1 LTADT
6 SATTHGA
13 VNATA
18 RLLTALVEVS
28 PDLIAVIDTA
38 GALKYASSSAEA
50 MLGYRTGELLGTS
63 AFDLVHPTDQVGA
76 LEGFAST
83 LSSSDSRPVPLL
95 VRLRHADG
103 TWLATE
109 IIGTNHLS
117 DPVIEGMVLNIRD
130 VSESMRTEEALRES
144 EERYRLI
151 VELAREGI
159 CMVDAAGKTTFA
171 NHALVDLLATTVT
184 EMHGR
189 SLFDFIH
196 ESERPEARARITGH
210 GPVATNSDDG
220 RREHDIRLVT
230 LDRRLVWARV
240 QASAVR
246 RHDGTYLG
254 AIVFVTDVTERRELE
269 QRLAEE
275 ARRDPLTGVANRTE
289 LFEVLTPI
297 LEQGALTAALYI
309 DLDGFKEVNDR
320 FGHTLGDELLCSVAA
335 RVRGAI
341 RGIDTLARVGGD
353 EFVVICRE
361 LESTEEAVTIGRRI
375 REVLA
380 QPFRLAVGSVRID
393 ASIGIAFG
401 RTPDADGL
409 IARADQALY
418 RAKRKGRGR
427 IEIALDDAAA

>member
-1 LTADT
+1 LTSET
-6 SATTHGA
+6 SAGTGGA
-13 VNATA
+13 VDVGAHFIN
-18 RLLTALVEVS
+18 ALVDVS
-28 PDLIAVIDTA
+28 PDVIAVMDSL
-38 GALKYASSSAEA
+38 GALKYTSPAAAA
-50 MLGYRTGELLGTS
+50 MLGYGTGELIGTS
-63 AFDLVHPTDQVGA
+63 AFDLVHPTDQIGA

-83 LSSSDSRPVPLL
+83 LSSSDSRALPLL

-103 TWLATE
+103 SWLATE

-159 CMVDAAGKTTFA
+159 CVVDAVGKTTFA
-171 NHALVDLLATTVT
+171 NHALVDLLGTTVA
-184 EMHGR
+184 EMLGH
-189 SLFDFIH
+189 SLFDFVH
-196 ESERPEARARITGH
+196 EAERAEAESRIAGLGPIAREG
-210 GPVATNSDDG
+210 DDG
-220 RREHDIRLVT
+220 RGEHDLRLVT
-230 LDRRLVWARV
+230 VDRRLVWARV
-240 QASAVR
+240 QSSAVR

-254 AIVFVTDVTERRELE
+254 AIVFVTDVTERRALE

-297 LEQGALTAALYI
+297 LEQGALTAALYV

-341 RGIDTLARVGGD
+341 REIDTLARVGGD

-361 LESTEEAVTIGRRI
+361 LESTEEAVTIARRI
-375 REVLA
+375 REVLG

-401 RTPDADGL
+401 RRADADGL

-427 IEIALDDAAA
+427 IEITLDEAAA

>member
-1 LTADT
+1 LT
-6 SATTHGA
+6 SAD
-13 VNATA
+13 
-18 RLLTALVEVS
+18 RLANALVQVS
-28 PDLIAVIDTA
+28 PDLVAVIDA
-38 GALKYASSSAEA
+38 SGALKYASPAAQA
-50 MLGYRTGELLGTS
+50 MLGYRHGEVIGTGV
-63 AFDLVHPTDQVGA
+63 FDLVHPVDQVGA

-83 LSSSDSRPVPLL
+83 LSSSDSRALPLL

-103 TWLATE
+103 SWLATE
-109 IIGTNHLS
+109 IIGTNHL
-117 DPVIEGMVLNIRD
+117 DTPEIAGMVLNIRD

-159 CMVDAAGKTTFA
+159 CVVDAAGKTTFA
-171 NHALVDLLATTVT
+171 NHALVDLLGTTVA
-184 EMHGR
+184 EMLGR

-196 ESERPEARARITGH
+196 DGERDEARSRIAGEH
-210 GPVATNSDDG
+210 LQAGGDDDG
-220 RREHDIRLVT
+220 RGEQDVRLAP

-240 QASAVR
+240 RSSAMR
-246 RHDGTYLG
+246 QHDGTYLG
-254 AIVFVTDVTERRELE
+254 AIVFVTDVTERRALE

-297 LEQGALTAALYI
+297 LEEGALTAALYV
-309 DLDGFKEVNDR
+309 DLDGFKEVNDK

-341 RGIDTLARVGGD
+341 RGVDTLARVGGD

-361 LESTEEAVTIGRRI
+361 LESTEEAVTIGRRV
-375 REVLA
+375 REVLN
-380 QPFRLAVGSVRID
+380 QPFRLTVGSVRID

-427 IEIALDDAAA
+427 IEIELDEAAA